1 MIGIINIC
9 QLLKDIMHCR
19 TACVCWLIV
28 PRRSTVVRNF
38 LHKYGFSDVNRP
50 VWLGQVYFWHNIRVH
65 GTHVCLQLMRVISIA
80 HRFVFLH
87 ATCIEYNIIVC
98 FHIYIYMYINMYTY
112 IYIIY
117 MCIYIY
123 RYVRVLVYI
132 LHWLVYAHMCNYKV
146 HHCKLGNGIRM
157 IRCQGIIA
165 EIHSS
170 SREPIHF
177 KSYDN
182 DFPAAV
188 GGHIPQK
195 GAL

>member
-112 IYIIY
+112 IYIY
-117 MCIYIY
+117 YLYVYIYIDMC
-123 RYVRVLVYI
+123 VCWFTFYI
-132 LHWLVYAHMCNYKV
+132 DLSMHTCA
-146 HHCKLGNGIRM
+146 IT
-157 IRCQGIIA
+157 RCTTVNWEMAFAWSDARG
-165 EIHSS
+165 
-170 SREPIHF
+170 
-177 KSYDN
+177 
-182 DFPAAV
+182 
-188 GGHIPQK
+188 
-195 GAL
+195 L